1 MQLAEVLKE
10 YPSLESLDKAARQG
24 VPRKFLDELAE
35 SLGVSLRELA
45 PHLHVSERHLRRYHS
60 DQFLSPEVS
69 DRTLNIARVFE
80 RAVQVLDT
88 PDRAARWLQHPNRA
102 LGAVPLELL
111 GTTFGVERVLA
122 VLDRIAYGVFS

>member
-10 YPSLESLDKAARQG
+10 YPSLESLDEAARQG

-35 SLGVSLRELA
+35 ALGVSLRELA
-45 PHLHVSERHLRRYHS
+45 PYLHVSERHLRRYQS
-60 DQFLSPEVS
+60 DQSLSPEVS
-69 DRTLNIARVFE
+69 DRALNIARVFE

-88 PDRAARWLQHPNRA
+88 PDRATRWLQHPNRA